1 MSTAC
6 YHISGSEAECVTK
19 ESESNILF
27 RALTFIEFAGQ
38 CGKKGSDRE
47 DAWQTLKV
55 LCSR

>member
-47 DAWQTLKV
+47 NAW
-55 LCSR
+55 